1 MYQSIRECNRHT
13 SYVTLASVKPS
24 LFSYIHLRAIINVC
38 FQNNEPDGDR
48 DVKVSPQNVT
58 LRLRPG
64 TIPHTVDKVV
74 TLRANWFFGSL
85 LKYFCITDNNRFHIM
100 IHCWIQQLLNP
111 TLFEDVW
118 NVVAQHMQH
127 FRYNRRTRG
136 SSPLMQILRERSQR
150 CWIWKINVK
159 NIIVYAGRL
168 RKCWVMLSTIF
179 DGSQTFSNFVLDE
192 VAPICNLRRPPS
204 L

>member
-136 SSPLMQILRERSQR
+136 SLPLMQILRERSQR

-179 DGSQTFSNFVLDE
+179 DNSQTFSNLLLDE

>member
-179 DGSQTFSNFVLDE
+179 DNSQTFSNFVLDE

>member
-74 TLRANWFFGSL
+74 TLRGQLIFWFVAEIFLYYG
-85 LKYFCITDNNRFHIM
+85 
-100 IHCWIQQLLNP
+100 QQQIPHHDTLLNP

-136 SSPLMQILRERSQR
+136 SLPLMQILRERSQR

>member
-127 FRYNRRTRG
+127 FRYNRRTQG

-179 DGSQTFSNFVLDE
+179 DNSQTFSNFVLDE

>member
-74 TLRANWFFGSL
+74 TLRGQLIFWFVAEIYYG
-85 LKYFCITDNNRFHIM
+85 
-100 IHCWIQQLLNP
+100 QQQIPHHDTLLNP
-111 TLFEDVW
+111 TIVESNIV
-118 NVVAQHMQH
+118 
-127 FRYNRRTRG
+127 RRC
-136 SSPLMQILRERSQR
+136 LERS
-150 CWIWKINVK
+150 
-159 NIIVYAGRL
+159 G
-168 RKCWVMLSTIF
+168 STHA
-179 DGSQTFSNFVLDE
+179 TFQVQ
-192 VAPICNLRRPPS
+192 
-204 L
+204 

>member
-38 FQNNEPDGDR
+38 FQNNEPDSDR

-168 RKCWVMLSTIF
+168 RKYWVMLSTIF
-179 DGSQTFSNFVLDE
+179 DNSQTFSNFVLDE

>member
-74 TLRANWFFGSL
+74 TLRGQLIFWFVAEIFL
-85 LKYFCITDNNRFHIM
+85 YTDNKRFHIM
-100 IHCWIQQLLNP
+100 IHCVRRKVEKMLGNVEYDFWRQPNFFQLRFGRSCTNMQFAAAAVSMDVRSDSRLKCLWILWRNRLLFYSK
-111 TLFEDVW
+111 TVR
-118 NVVAQHMQH
+118 A
-127 FRYNRRTRG
+127 TRNLI
-136 SSPLMQILRERSQR
+136 SSQSR
-150 CWIWKINVK
+150 
-159 NIIVYAGRL
+159 
-168 RKCWVMLSTIF
+168 
-179 DGSQTFSNFVLDE
+179 
-192 VAPICNLRRPPS
+192 
-204 L
+204 